1 MERKMMSLPAET
13 HAEMMTW
20 LENQERLTGM
30 KITATSFLAQAVKI
44 ALGKQV
50 YISIKKEKRGDTF
63 RTVEWKLVDPE
74 EEPAF

>member
-13 HAEMMTW
+13 HAEMMAW

-63 RTVEWKLVDPE
+63 RTVEWKLVDPK